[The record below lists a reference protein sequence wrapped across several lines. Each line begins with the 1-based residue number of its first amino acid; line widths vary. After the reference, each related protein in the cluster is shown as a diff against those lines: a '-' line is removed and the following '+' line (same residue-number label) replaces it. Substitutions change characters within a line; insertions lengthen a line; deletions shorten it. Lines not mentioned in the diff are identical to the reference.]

1 MLIRCLYASRIA
13 DTTDEDA
20 RQDILEKSRKNNPE
34 RGITGLL
41 CYGQDVFIQVLE
53 GGRDEVCSLYNEIV
67 QDNRHSHIRML
78 IYEEISER
86 QFGSWKMGE
95 VDLSRINQ
103 SVLLK
108 YYVRPEL
115 DPFTCSGHATLALI
129 NELVA
134 TGSIVTR

>member
-1 MLIRCLYASRIA
+1 MLIRCLYASRA
-13 DTTDEDA
+13 ANTAGEDD
-20 RQDILEKSRKNNPE
+20 RQAILAQSRKNNPE

-53 GGRDEVCSLYNEIV
+53 GGRDEVCTLYNDIV
-67 QDNRHSHIRML
+67 QDGRHTNVRL
-78 IYEEISER
+78 LVYGEISER
-86 QFGSWKMGE
+86 LFGSWKMGE
-95 VDLSRINQ
+95 VDLTRINQ

-108 YYVRPEL
+108 FYERAEL

-134 TGSIVTR
+134 TGAIATK

>member
-1 MLIRCLYASRIA
+1 MLIRCLYASRA
-13 DTTDEDA
+13 VNATGKDA
-20 RQDILEKSRKNNPE
+20 RQAILAQSRRNNPE

-53 GGRDEVCSLYNEIV
+53 GGRDEVCALYNDIV
-67 QDNRHSHIRML
+67 KDERHTQVRML
-78 IYEEISER
+78 VYGEISER
-86 QFGSWKMGE
+86 LFGNWKMGE
-95 VDLSRINQ
+95 IDLTRINQ

-108 YYVRPEL
+108 YHERPEL

-134 TGSIVTR
+134 TGAIATK

>member
-1 MLIRCLYASRIA
+1 
-13 DTTDEDA
+13 
-20 RQDILEKSRKNNPE
+20 
-34 RGITGLL
+34 
-41 CYGQDVFIQVLE
+41 
-53 GGRDEVCSLYNEIV
+53 
-67 QDNRHSHIRML
+67 ML